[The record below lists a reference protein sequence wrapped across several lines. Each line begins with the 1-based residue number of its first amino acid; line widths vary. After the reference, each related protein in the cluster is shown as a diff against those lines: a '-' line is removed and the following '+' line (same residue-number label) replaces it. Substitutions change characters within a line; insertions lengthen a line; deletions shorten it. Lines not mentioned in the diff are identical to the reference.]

1 MDFLEVIL
9 WCVLGY
15 FIVQLLLGVYDGY
28 TAINRQAEELLKKQ
42 LSAKIHV
49 VKEEQHGDH
58 TYWFDLETDQFL
70 AQGATKEE
78 IIEILKKHYSKHI
91 FILPGDSLLHG
102 PEWKPL
108 KLDGTT
114 AHIKLED
121 VI

>member
-1 MDFLEVIL
+1 MDFLEFIL
-9 WCVLGY
+9 WFALVYGA
-15 FIVQLLLGVYDGY
+15 IQLILGVYQGY
-28 TAINRQAEELLKKQ
+28 TALDQAATAELKKQ
-42 LSAKIHV
+42 LASKIHV

-70 AQGATKEE
+70 AQGASKEE

-102 PEWKPL
+102 PNWEPL

>member
-1 MDFLEVIL
+1 MDFLEFIL
-9 WCVLGY
+9 WFALAYGAIQLISGIIQGY
-15 FIVQLLLGVYDGY
+15 RAVD
-28 TAINRQAEELLKKQ
+28 QAATDELKKT
-42 LSAKIHV
+42 LASKIHV
-49 VKEEQHGDH
+49 VKEEQHGTH

-78 IIEILKKHYSKHI
+78 IIEVLKKYYSKHI

-102 PEWKPL
+102 PTWEPL

>member
-1 MDFLEVIL
+1 MEFLEFLL
-9 WCVLGY
+9 WAIFGY
-15 FIVQLLLGVYDGY
+15 FVVQFLWGIYEGY
-28 TAINRQAEELLKKQ
+28 TTLSQQAQAELKKE
-42 LSAKIHV
+42 LSKKIHV
-49 VKEEQHGDH
+49 VKEEQHGTH

-91 FILPGDSLLHG
+91 FILPDEALLHG
-102 PEWKPL
+102 PKWEPVQL
-108 KLDGTT
+108 NGDT

>member
-1 MDFLEVIL
+1 MDFLEFIL
-9 WCVLGY
+9 WFAGAY
-15 FIVQLLLGVYDGY
+15 FAIQILLGIYDGY
-28 TAINRQAEELLKKQ
+28 TKLSKEEEAALKKQ
-42 LSAKIHV
+42 LAAKIHV
-49 VKEEQHGDH
+49 VKEEQHGSH

-70 AQGATKEE
+70 AQGASKEE

-102 PEWKPL
+102 PTWEPL